1 MDTSAKRA
9 DRLHAIWQRRCA
21 RFREA
26 HYAYRLA
33 DEHCDRVGRTHASY
47 AQARALA
54 TRAVRL
60 MDILHRQT
68 AKLARLQIAA
78 VGLASAAATTPATA
92 ADEWTSTQVTQAAA
106 LATLV
111 GVHWLQL
118 HSDARHGDTDTP
130 MASTPHQP
138 DRSYAARYSGPSQA
152 APRHANGDIGQINR
166 QFLLGTLIGA
176 AALHALPTPY
186 RDWALNAGLVI
197 EAGCVANN
205 LRLGIGIKF

>member
-1 MDTSAKRA
+1 MAKPDTHRA
-9 DRLHAIWQRRCA
+9 DRLYAIWQRRSA

-33 DEHCDRVGRTHASY
+33 DEHCDRVGRTHASR
-47 AQARALA
+47 AARALA
-54 TRAVRL
+54 SRAARALASRAARV

-78 VGLASAAATTPATA
+78 LGLAAAAAATPATA
-92 ADEWTSTQVTQAAA
+92 ADEWTAPQAS
-106 LATLV
+106 V
-111 GVHWLQL
+111 GDVDKHF
-118 HSDARHGDTDTP
+118 AV
-130 MASTPHQP
+130 AS
-138 DRSYAARYSGPSQA
+138 
-152 APRHANGDIGQINR
+152 
-166 QFLLGTLIGA
+166 LIGA
-176 AALHALPTPY
+176 AALHALPTRY